1 MRWLQRAGGML
12 GVLFVVV
19 AVWGRMVGVP
29 RGVKDLLMQEFALRG
44 LHVDMGKVTMD
55 PWGGLVARDLVVYRD
70 GRRKIEQLR
79 LGRVELNLNWLGW
92 REGEPMISG
101 AQLRD
106 ADVAWPLGE
115 GVEMTARRVDGW
127 GAAWGEGSFDAGV
140 RIART
145 ASGYGQGNDGS
156 LGRVGGEGSGGLS
169 GWA

>member
-1 MRWLQRAGGML
+1 MNTPILRGIRGRVRPPTTGSARRWLQRAGGML
-12 GVLFVVV
+12 AVLFVLV
-19 AVWGRMVGVP
+19 ALWGRLVGVP
-29 RGVKDLLMQEFALRG
+29 RGVKDLLLREFALRG

-92 REGEPMISG
+92 REGEPIVAG

-115 GVEMTARRVDGW
+115 GVEMT
-127 GAAWGEGSFDAGV
+127 
-140 RIART
+140 
-145 ASGYGQGNDGS
+145 
-156 LGRVGGEGSGGLS
+156 
-169 GWA
+169 